1 MTKRTL
7 YIGIASKGFI
17 HERMLAIAKG
27 QQKQRPNDPRIWF
40 TSFEALARVFSKAN
54 IMLIEILREKDL
66 DSITDLAR
74 AVGKEKT
81 NVLRS
86 LKILAEFEIIEFK
99 QGEGGRKAPRLKYD
113 DFHTLLYPR
122 RARTVH

>member
-7 YIGIASKGFI
+7 YIGIASKDFI
-17 HERMLAIAKG
+17 HKRMLAVAKG
-27 QQKQRPNDPRIWF
+27 DQKQRPNDPRIWF

-66 DSITDLAR
+66 ASITDLAR

-86 LKILAEFEIIEFK
+86 LKILEEFEIIEFRE
-99 QGEGGRKAPRLKYD
+99 GEGGRKAPRLKYD
-113 DFHTLLYPR
+113 NFQTLLYPR

>member
-7 YIGIASKGFI
+7 YIGIASKDFI
-17 HERMLAIAKG
+17 HKRMLAIAKG
-27 QQKQRPNDPRIWF
+27 EQKQQPSDPRIWF

-54 IMLIEILREKDL
+54 IMLIEVLREKNL

-74 AVGKEKT
+74 EVGKEKT

-86 LKILAEFEIIEFK
+86 LRILEEFEIVEFK
-99 QGEGGRKAPRLKYD
+99 EGEGGKKAPRLKYD
-113 DFHTLLYPR
+113 DFQTLLYPR
-122 RARTVH
+122 RARSVR